1 MWFLR
6 NIIWIVILCL
16 VFWFSYLNWDQ
27 HVVLLTLP
35 GGMVFHDLHLVAAMF
50 GAFIAG
56 MLAAFL
62 ANLVHVVRLHA
73 DRSRIARDTQD
84 LRNELSQLRNLPVAD
99 LELGDTREPRG

>member
-6 NIIWIVILCL
+6 NIIWIVVLCL

-27 HVVLLTLP
+27 RVAALYLP
-35 GGMVFHDLHLVAAMF
+35 GGMTFKDLHLVGAMF

-56 MLAAFL
+56 AVAALL
-62 ANLVHVVRLHA
+62 ANLFHVVRMHA
-73 DRSRIARDTQD
+73 DRSRMARENQD

-99 LELGDTREPRG
+99 LSIGEPHEPNA